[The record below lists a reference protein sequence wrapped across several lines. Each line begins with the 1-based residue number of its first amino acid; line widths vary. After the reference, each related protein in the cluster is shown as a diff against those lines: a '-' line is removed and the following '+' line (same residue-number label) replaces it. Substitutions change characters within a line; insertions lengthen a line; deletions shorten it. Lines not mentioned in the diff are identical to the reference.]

1 MSAPPNRHPSR
12 DEIADIQ
19 LRKLKV
25 LVGEILTGRN
35 AFYQAKFAQAGIT
48 SADSLS
54 SLSDLTRLPFTT
66 KEELSADQIT
76 NPRYGSNLT
85 YPRDQYLRIH
95 QSSGTK
101 GGTPLRWLDTTESW
115 QWIMECWRII
125 YEMAEVRADDRFFF
139 PFSFGPFLGFWA
151 GFEAA
156 VRFGYFTAAGG
167 GMTTQRRLQFI
178 LENDISIIGCTP
190 TYALHML
197 DVAREQ
203 DINLAASSVR
213 MLIVAG
219 EPGGSIPETKR
230 RIEEGWGARCFDH
243 SGMTEVGSL
252 GMECAEN
259 PGGVH
264 ILETECIAEII
275 NPSTLAP
282 VASGERGELVL
293 TNLGRL
299 GSPLI
304 RYRTG
309 DIVQADTEPCPC
321 GRSLLR
327 LKGGILA
334 RADDM
339 VTIRGNNVYPG
350 AVEAVLRSLPWI
362 VEYRADVRH
371 HEGLAVLIL
380 TVEPAS
386 ENLGESATLTE
397 QITQRVK
404 DALNFRPEVQLVPA
418 GTLPRFE
425 MKASRFVIH
434 PVGQKT

>member
-1 MSAPPNRHPSR
+1 MSVLPNRHPSR
-12 DEIADIQ
+12 AEIADLQ
-19 LRKLKV
+19 LGKLKV
-25 LVGEILTGRN
+25 LVGEILAGRN
-35 AFYQAKFAQAGIT
+35 TFYQAKFSEAGIT
-48 SADSLS
+48 SADSLI
-54 SLSDLTRLPFTT
+54 SLSELARLPVTT
-66 KEELSADQIT
+66 KEELSADQIAH
-76 NPRYGSNLT
+76 PRYGSDLT
-85 YPRDQYLRIH
+85 YTSDKYIRLH

-101 GGTPLRWLDTTESW
+101 GGVPLRWLDTPESW

-125 YEMAEVRADDRFFF
+125 YDMAGVRADDRFFF

-156 VRFGYFTAAGG
+156 ARFGYFTAAGG
-167 GMTTQRRLQFI
+167 GMTTHRRVQFI
-178 LENDISIIGCTP
+178 LENDITIIGCTP

-197 DVAREQ
+197 DIAREM
-203 DINLAASSVR
+203 NLDLASSSVR

-259 PGGVH
+259 PSGVH

-275 NPSTLAP
+275 NPATLAP
-282 VASGERGELVL
+282 VALGERGELVL

-327 LKGGILA
+327 LRGGILA

-362 VEYRADVRH
+362 AEYRADVRH
-371 HEGLAVLIL
+371 HEGLAVLSL

-386 ENLGESATLTE
+386 ENLRESVTLAE

-404 DALNFRPEVQLVPA
+404 DALNFRPEVQIVAP